1 KRQTSSIFISYSLTI
16 FILQLIALNCTF
28 ETDIFLLA
36 IMKKIL
42 ILFAFLSVLSVRAQS
57 QAEWVN
63 EQYEAMTLDEK
74 IGQLFMVA
82 AYSNKNE
89 NHVKDLEQLVEQQK
103 IGGVIFFQGGPN
115 RQAKI
120 TNRLQAKAN
129 IPLFVGIDAEWGLS
143 MRLDSTHAY
152 PFNMT
157 LGAIQDYNL
166 IKKVGEQMG
175 EQANRMHVN
184 FMFGP
189 V

>member
-1 KRQTSSIFISYSLTI
+1 
-16 FILQLIALNCTF
+16 LQLIALNCTF

-89 NHVKDLEQLVEQQK
+89 NHVKDLEQLVE
-103 IGGVIFFQGGPN
+103 N
-115 RQAKI
+115 
-120 TNRLQAKAN
+120 
-129 IPLFVGIDAEWGLS
+129 
-143 MRLDSTHAY
+143 
-152 PFNMT
+152 
-157 LGAIQDYNL
+157 
-166 IKKVGEQMG
+166 KK
-175 EQANRMHVN
+175 
-184 FMFGP
+184 
-189 V
+189 